1 MIDCCKFRNH
11 RVKLICT
18 DKLGLSAAARRVFLD
33 DGSEVFTAQEIPRDA
48 DLFLSMGEP
57 FKDPFK
63 GAKSMLIFVWLEL
76 FASVFCVYIFI

>member
-1 MIDCCKFRNH
+1 MT
-11 RVKLICT
+11 KLLGFFLQLLEICT

-48 DLFLSMGEP
+48 DIFLSMGEP